1 MLLSIFLSVGLLSAD
16 RPGGMDDLLP
26 TDSLQAVTI
35 TAEKGIIVSR
45 TDTLS
50 VKKSFTIS
58 DALFQCPGLYIG
70 DNGGSAGLKTISLR
84 GLGSAH
90 TSIYIDGVRV
100 GNVQSGQNDLG
111 MLDTD
116 IYGSVVVDYAQ
127 NSVSFNTLKPTFTD
141 DAFAGRI
148 GFHAGS
154 FGTYNPSARLD
165 FKLSDRLLLSANA
178 SAHLSKG
185 DFKLPDGLVRTNNDI
200 KQFRGGVDLFGNM
213 SDGEYHLKAY
223 CNSSERGTP
232 GSMTWPSEDRQQ
244 DMNAFV
250 QGSLKK
256 RFSDLYTL
264 HLALKGSY
272 DDIYYTSSWGDSE
285 YGQTEYQFNMAHD
298 FQILSWWKLTF
309 AADTQMDDL
318 KSSNYSAFRTT
329 LISALAS
336 SFTFERFA
344 GNVALEYNG
353 AFDRGLMSRYAF
365 SPSADI
371 RYSFSEDLGVM
382 AFARRAFRIPTF
394 NELYYVGY
402 GNPELKPEDAW
413 LTDVCLDYKKS
424 LSESLTIRSKA
435 DVFYNLLTDKIT
447 SAPTPEDP
455 NIWQPYNIGQVR
467 SAGFDLIA
475 GFEHKRVWRY
485 GLDARYSYLSAIDIT
500 PESYLYGT
508 QIPYIARHTFILDAS
523 VEWKGWMLASLW
535 QLRSGRT
542 DSSGD
547 MPSWSSLDLVLSK
560 SFNIK
565 GIGDFDVRIAVKN
578 LYDCRYEVVSGYPM
592 PGRSVIGGVFFKF

>member
-16 RPGGMDDLLP
+16 WPGGMDDLLP
-26 TDSLQAVTI
+26 ADSLQAVTI
-35 TAEKGIIVSR
+35 TAEKGVIVSR

-50 VKKSFTIS
+50 VKNSFTIS
-58 DALFQCPGLYIG
+58 DALSRCPGLYIG
-70 DNGGSAGLKTISLR
+70 DNGGFAGLKTAGLR

-111 MLDTD
+111 MLDSEN
-116 IYGSVVVDYAQ
+116 YGSVVVDYAQ
-127 NSVSFNTLKPTFTD
+127 NSLSFNTLKPALSD

-148 GFHAGS
+148 SFHAGS

-178 SAHLSKG
+178 SADLSKG

-213 SDGEYHLKAY
+213 SEGDYHLKAY
-223 CNSSERGTP
+223 YNSSERGTP
-232 GSMTWPSEDRQQ
+232 GSISWPSEDRQQ

-256 RFSDLYTL
+256 RFSHLYTL
-264 HLALKGSY
+264 HIAIKGSY
-272 DDIYYTSSWGDSE
+272 DDIYYSSSWGDSQ
-285 YGQTEYQFNMAHD
+285 YGQTEFQLNMAHD
-298 FQILSWWKLTF
+298 FQIMPWWKLTF

-318 KSSNYSAFRTT
+318 KSSNYSAFRNT

-336 SFTFERFA
+336 SFTWERLA
-344 GNVALEYNG
+344 GNIALEYNG
-353 AFDRGLMSRYAF
+353 AFDKGAMARYAL

-371 RYSFSEDLGVM
+371 RYSFGEDLRVM

-413 LTDVCLDYKKS
+413 LTDICLDYKKS
-424 LSESLTIRSKA
+424 LSKSFILRSEV

-455 NIWQPYNIGQVR
+455 DIWQPYNIGRVR
-467 SAGFDLIA
+467 STGFDIVA
-475 GFEHKRVWRY
+475 GFEHKREWRY
-485 GLDARYSYLSAIDIT
+485 GLDAKYSYLSAIDIT
-500 PESYLYGT
+500 PESYSYGM
-508 QIPYIARHTFILDAS
+508 QIPYIARHTFMLDAS
-523 VEWKGWMLASLW
+523 VEWKGWMLAFLW

-547 MPSWSSLDLVLSK
+547 MPSWTTLDIVLSK

-565 GIGDFDVRIAVKN
+565 GIGDFDVRFSVKN

-592 PGRSVIGGVFFKF
+592 PGRSAIGGIYFKF